1 VRLLVLLAAAA
12 VATPF
17 AAAALT
23 SVAGG
28 AVGSGSAAV
37 APCDSDGFGAAY
49 TTSGGGITAVTV
61 TGIADPD
68 CEGAVARVA
77 IVDASGAAIGTGGPE
92 TVAADGDA
100 VDNAATVPVTDLPAL
115 LDARRVEVVLEGP

>member
-1 VRLLVLLAAAA
+1 MRLLVILAAAA

-28 AVGSGSAAV
+28 AVGAGSAAV
-37 APCDSDGFGAAY
+37 APCDADGFGAAY
-49 TTSGGGITAVTV
+49 TISGGGITAVTV

-68 CEGAVARVA
+68 CEGAVVRVA

-92 TVAADGDA
+92 SVAVDGDA
-100 VDNAATVPVTDLPAL
+100 VDNVATVSVGGLPAA
-115 LDARRVEVVLEGP
+115 LDARRVEIVLEGP